1 MTQND
6 QNKIVILEKKQ
17 GRRDYI
23 RSIVS
28 GLGYLPFI
36 FEKETNCLDN
46 LISLKPDLVISGPLS
61 NNRMCRFVN
70 TVKIMDG
77 SLPVLIVTGDL
88 SIKEFAE
95 SNSFSDIKI
104 LKKNFE
110 TTEIDFAIK
119 SLIRDR
125 DFGGGYGDQESRMII
140 GNSPEI
146 VKIKKRIAKL
156 HNLNEPVLIQGEPGT
171 GKELI
176 ARSIHHQSDRCN
188 DPFTKI
194 QLAGMTPGLLD
205 NILFSVDQDGFPNS
219 NKLPSGPYKL
229 ANEGTLFLDNTAVL
243 AAADQSRLL
252 TVFEDGGCMS
262 VAETQNIKRL
272 HSMAIIFSSNSLIDQ
287 LVKKGKFRK
296 DLFYRMSVISMK
308 IPPLRKRAGDIPL
321 LTDFFADKFCLEYG
335 VGHIEFCK
343 KVKDSFCRYPW
354 PGNVRELISIV
365 KRAVLYGKKDRVIQN
380 LTSQWARSTVPLNS
394 NDEIY
399 AMAGLSKLKS
409 YLEERNNPTLK
420 SVRDV
425 FLPRTEKTVIKK
437 ALEKT
442 NWNRKKAAKML
453 DISYKSVLNKIK
465 EYQLA

>member
-1 MTQND
+1 MTQID
-6 QNKIVILEKKQ
+6 QHRIVILEKKQ
-17 GRRDYI
+17 ARRDYI

-61 NNRMCRFVN
+61 NNRMCRFVH
-70 TVKIMDG
+70 TVKYMDG

-88 SIKEFAE
+88 SIKEFAA
-95 SNSFSDIKI
+95 SNGFSDIKI

-125 DFGGGYGDQESRMII
+125 DIGGGNGDQESRLII

-156 HNLNEPVLIQGEPGT
+156 YNLNEPILIQGESGT

-188 DPFTKI
+188 GPFTKI
-194 QLAGMTPGLLD
+194 QLAEMSPGLLD
-205 NILFSVDQDGFPNS
+205 DILFSVGQDGFPS
-219 NKLPSGPYKL
+219 PNKLPSGPDKL
-229 ANEGTLFLDNTAVL
+229 ADGGTLFLDDVAVL
-243 AAADQSRLL
+243 PAADQSRLL
-252 TVFEDGGCMS
+252 TVFEDGGYMS
-262 VAETQNIKRL
+262 VAENQNIKRL
-272 HSMAIIFSSNSLIDQ
+272 HDMTIIFSSNRVVDQ

-296 DLFYRMSVISMK
+296 DLFYRMSVISIK
-308 IPPLRKRAGDIPL
+308 IPPLRERVGDIPL

-335 VGHIEFCK
+335 AGHIELCK
-343 KVKDSFCRYPW
+343 KIKDSFCRYPW

-365 KRAVLYGKKDRVIQN
+365 QRAVLYGKKDHVIQN

-394 NDEIY
+394 SNEIY

-409 YLEERNNPTLK
+409 YLKERNNPTLK
-420 SVRDV
+420 SVRNV
-425 FLPRTEKTVIKK
+425 FLPRTEKAVIKK

-453 DISYKSVLNKIK
+453 EISYKSVLNKIK